1 MGHGYKGDTGHQHTI
16 GENIDSMKE
25 KFGYNE
31 STGYFGE
38 KGQSS
43 QNKVRNIVS
52 DNPSVTAKEFYDMIA
67 NGGLEKELPND
78 KGVKTDMA
86 DGSTII
92 FREISSSDGSPAVDI
107 NITKTDSVTG
117 NLKTQKIHFVK
128 G

>member
-16 GENIDSMKE
+16 GENLDSVAN
-25 KFGYNE
+25 KFKYNK
-31 STGYFGE
+31 STGYFGD

-52 DNPSVTAKEFYDMIA
+52 DNPSASAKEFYDTIA
-67 NGGLEKELPND
+67 YGGLEKELSNG
-78 KGVKTDMA
+78 KGLKTDMA
-86 DGSTII
+86 DGSTIT

-107 NITKTDSVTG
+107 NITKTDSVAG
-117 NLKTQKIHFVK
+117 NIKTQKIHFVK